1 MRDLVV
7 LFGGPSSE
15 RKVSVASA
23 QNVASVLEQ
32 AEAWFWAPG
41 GAIHG
46 VERAALLSH
55 ARPFEEEFVPAGAA
69 AYGSL
74 QEALDDPRS
83 QALTFIL
90 ALHGTGGED
99 GAAQKLFEERR
110 IAFTGPGAAASAK
123 AFDKEWAKQLAA
135 AVGVPVAESVHLPRG
150 DQATVGSA
158 LLGFLARH
166 EHIVA
171 KPVAGGSSVGL
182 HLVGSVADAQRAA
195 AAIAASGE
203 EYLAEAFVSGTEL
216 TVGIVDDGRGTRAL
230 PASEVRVEAGRA
242 FDYEGKYLGKGTR
255 EITPAEVPPEVS
267 QAAQRIALA
276 VHKALG
282 CEGYSRTDV
291 ICGPKGVVFLEIN
304 TLPGLTGMSFIPQQ
318 LAAEGTPMLAFLEE
332 QISLARRRRDR
343 SVSTQVDLPETEE
356 LQEAPQKVLVRVS
369 RKKRR

>member
-7 LFGGPSSE
+7 LFGGPSRE

-41 GAIHG
+41 GAIQR

-195 AAIAASGE
+195 TAIAASGE